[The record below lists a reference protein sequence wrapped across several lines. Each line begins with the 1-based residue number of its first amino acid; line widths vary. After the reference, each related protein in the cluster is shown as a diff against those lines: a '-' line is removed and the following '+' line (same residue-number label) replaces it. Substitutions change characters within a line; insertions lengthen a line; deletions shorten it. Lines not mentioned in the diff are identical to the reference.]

1 MASVKLKTEVFNK
14 LTEGLTDLEISKMM
28 NISTTQ
34 LWRVRL
40 PNDDPRHN
48 DPGTDFIAGAL
59 KAFKKKFEELFFLAE
74 PLQARNERPTG
85 TEGGA

>member
-1 MASVKLKTEVFNK
+1 MALVKLRTDVFDG
-14 LTEGLTDLEISKMM
+14 LTEGLTDIEISKMM
-28 NISTTQ
+28 SISTTQ

-59 KAFKKKFEELFFLAE
+59 KAFKKKFEELFFLVE
-74 PLQARNERPTG
+74 PLRARNERPTG
-85 TEGGA
+85 TEGGV